1 LSITQS
7 KVVIQ
12 LAGGLGNQ
20 LFQYSFARSLA
31 LRNDVPLWLDISSFK
46 RDFVYKCKFNL
57 DQFNIKTDKIIQ
69 NSYCGKDSRITNKLL
84 KIYQKTEDLL
94 IPFHKK
100 FFLSERCLSV
110 KSTACNLS
118 FKEGGWVDSHSRL
131 IQNFQVNK
139 TVILDGSFQS
149 PAYFDEFAPIIKQ
162 DLSLKTYPQSN
173 TDTLKQI
180 RETDS
185 VCVGVRRYS
194 DGNASDYHYICERDF
209 YQKAFERMQSSLSN
223 PHYFIFTLE
232 PNWVMKNLKIPGP
245 FTIVGAE
252 DDRSKATNDF
262 EQMLECKHFI
272 MSNSTYYW
280 WAAWLSSSAC
290 EKVIIA
296 PRLGW
301 ANKDTIPYDWILID

>member
-1 LSITQS
+1 MSITQS
-7 KVVIQ
+7 KVVIE

-31 LRNDVPLWLDISSFK
+31 LRNNVPLWLDISSFK
-46 RDFVYKCKFNL
+46 RDFLYKCKFNL
-57 DQFNIKTDKIIQ
+57 DKFNIKADKIIQ
-69 NSYCGKDSRITNKLL
+69 DSYCGRDSRITNKFLR
-84 KIYQKTEDLL
+84 IYQKSEDLL

-100 FFLSERCLSV
+100 FFLSESSLRG
-110 KSTACNLS
+110 KSTSCNLS
-118 FKEGGWVDSHSRL
+118 FKEGGWVVSYSPL

-149 PAYFDEFAPIIKQ
+149 PAYFDEFAPVLKK
-162 DLSLKTYPQSN
+162 DLSLKTYPKSN
-173 TDTLKQI
+173 SDTLKQI
-180 RETDS
+180 RDTES
-185 VCVGVRRYS
+185 VCVGVRRYG
-194 DGNASDYHYICERDF
+194 DGNASDYHYICQKDF
-209 YQKAFERMQSSLSN
+209 YHKAFEIMESRLTN

-232 PNWVMKNLKIPGP
+232 PDWVRKNLKIPGP
-245 FTIVGAE
+245 YTIVGAE
-252 DDRSKATNDF
+252 DNRSKAADDF

-280 WAAWLSSSAC
+280 WAAWLSHSSS

-301 ANKDTIPYDWILID
+301 FNKDSIPSDWVLID